1 MDSKPLSDLFKPFE
15 LVFRLAGSGK
25 LVILAVEDDHFG
37 GNPFIFQCRKELIS
51 LPDRTAV
58 VFVAVDDLRGE
69 TSHIWANPS

>member
-51 LPDRTAV
+51 FPDRTAV
-58 VFVAVDDLRGE
+58 VFVAVDDQGRRSGIADVPE
-69 TSHIWANPS
+69 G